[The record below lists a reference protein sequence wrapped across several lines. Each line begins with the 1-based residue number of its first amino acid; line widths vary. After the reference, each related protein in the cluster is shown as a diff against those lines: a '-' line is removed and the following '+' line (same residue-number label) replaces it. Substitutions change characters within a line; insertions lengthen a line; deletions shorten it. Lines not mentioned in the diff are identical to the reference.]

1 MVNKRK
7 VRLMARTAM
16 YEKHEGKRELKNVMY
31 YRSDYIG
38 MHMLF
43 VGIGNHR
50 RIPFDTYA
58 DMRIQI

>member
-43 VGIGNHR
+43 AGIG
-50 RIPFDTYA
+50 ITC
-58 DMRIQI
+58 